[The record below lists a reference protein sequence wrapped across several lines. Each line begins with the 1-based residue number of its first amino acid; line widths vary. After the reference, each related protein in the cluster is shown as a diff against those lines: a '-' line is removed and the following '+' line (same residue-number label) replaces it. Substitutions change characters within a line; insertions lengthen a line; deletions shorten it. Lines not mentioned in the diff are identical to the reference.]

1 MIRGVLALACV
12 LVLACVLALPPG
24 RAAAGEGIRLYFG
37 RGLVGRVAGVAR
49 PGLTCAGCHGRDGA
63 GPPEGRGRVPAIGG
77 TALAQRPDGAPPYD
91 EAGFARALAEGV
103 APDGRRLSPGMP
115 RFAVTPEQARR
126 LRAALAALGDEDR
139 AGVAPDRI
147 ALVIPALPDD
157 RPAAEAYRDRLRRAL
172 ESRAPSVYGRA
183 IAVAVEDPT
192 AMSPALLAVGP
203 DLDPAGR
210 LAVAA
215 AEQGL
220 PILMPRGAP
229 PGPVPGD
236 LVDPRPGEP
245 DVTAAL
251 RALRD
256 APGADRDRV
265 VLDAD
270 DLAVLPAAPAAGT
283 VFLSLALARA
293 QPAEVAAL
301 ATSGAALVAL
311 RPAAWDENRLAEETA
326 RALVAALTLA
336 GRDLTRTA
344 LLAALARGRPP
355 PGAGGRVEA
364 VRLPAPSVGR

>member
-1 MIRGVLALACV
+1 MIRLALAV
-12 LVLACVLALPPG
+12 ALALALAIAPG

-37 RGLVGRVAGVAR
+37 QGLVGRIAGVPR

-77 TALAQRPDGAPPYD
+77 TALARRPAGSPPYD

-115 RFAVTPEQARR
+115 RFAVTAEQARW
-126 LRAALAALGDEDR
+126 LLAALASLGDEDR

-147 ALVIPALPDD
+147 VLAIPALPAD

-172 ESRAPSVYGRA
+172 EARAPLVYGRS
-183 IAVAVEDPT
+183 IVVAVAEID
-192 AMSPALLAVGP
+192 AAAPALLAVGP
-203 DLDPAGR
+203 DLDPDGWLAG
-210 LAVAA
+210 AA
-215 AEQGL
+215 AERGL
-220 PILMPRGAP
+220 PIVMPRGAP
-229 PGPVPGD
+229 PGPVAGD
-236 LVDPRPGEP
+236 LVDPRPGER

-270 DLAVLPAAPAAGT
+270 DLAAPAAAPAGT

-293 QPAEVAAL
+293 RPAEVAAL
-301 ATSGAALVAL
+301 AASGAAVVAL
-311 RPAAWDENRLAEETA
+311 RPVAWDESRLAEETA
-326 RALVAALTLA
+326 RALAAALALA
-336 GRDLTRTA
+336 GRDLSRTT
-344 LLAALARGRPP
+344 LLAALARGREP

-364 VRLPAPSVGR
+364 IRLPAPAAGR